1 TRSLRNGCKG
11 VPVMADHVSFIE
23 RLRARESA
31 TTATL
36 AGVADPRVLGLY
48 AFAGAA
54 FLLATRF
61 AGWYSSSAPG
71 NLFLFPLVMSL
82 GGLLQLLAA
91 MWAYRARD
99 TIATA
104 MLGSW
109 SAFFLGYGALTV
121 ALRATGATPTGAF
134 PELGYWYIV
143 LAAISWVGMA
153 AAAAEGDA
161 GAAGWLLFAA
171 AGSTLAAIGLI
182 GGFTVIDIIGAW
194 LFIISAGIAWGAP
207 PRPPFP
213 APRPRP

>member
-36 AGVADPRVLGLY
+36 AGVADPRVLGFY

-54 FLLATRF
+54 FLLGTRF
-61 AGWYSSSAPG
+61 AGWYSSGAPG

-91 MWAYRARD
+91 MWASRARD

-121 ALRATGATPTGAF
+121 TLRATGATPTGAF

-161 GAAGWLLFAA
+161 GAAGWLLVAA
-171 AGSTLAAIGLI
+171 AGPPPAGVGPIR
-182 GGFTVIDIIGAW
+182 GFTRIRRLRGWRCV
-194 LFIISAGIAWGAP
+194 
-207 PRPPFP
+207 R
-213 APRPRP
+213 